1 MDEIFL
7 YDHSR
12 VREVYFLYDLVN
24 EEEKEFL
31 AAIYHKVVNV
41 TYEVEK

>member
-1 MDEIFL
+1 MKFSFTII
-7 YDHSR
+7 
-12 VREVYFLYDLVN
+12 RELEKYFFYDLVN

-31 AAIYHKVVNV
+31 AAIYLKVVNV

>member
-12 VREVYFLYDLVN
+12 VEKYFLYDLVN

-31 AAIYHKVVNV
+31 AAIYLKVVNV